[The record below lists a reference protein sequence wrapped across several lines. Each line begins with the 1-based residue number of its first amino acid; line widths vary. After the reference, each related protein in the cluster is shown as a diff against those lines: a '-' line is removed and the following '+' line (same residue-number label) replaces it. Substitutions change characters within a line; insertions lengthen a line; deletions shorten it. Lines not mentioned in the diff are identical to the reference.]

1 MSAEALG
8 QRELAARTYREL
20 RVLVPA
26 SDYAEGGADRLAA
39 LEAAGV
45 RVAPLT
51 IEERIDRAERL
62 LRGGVS
68 ATAREEAERNVAEA
82 REAQIGLPGRRVV
95 VASAKEVGRA
105 AGRTEEH

>member
-68 ATAREEAERNVAEA
+68 ATARQEAERIVAQA
-82 REAQIGLPGRRVV
+82 REPQVVPRALRGVVDSAQKGG
-95 VASAKEVGRA
+95 
-105 AGRTEEH
+105 